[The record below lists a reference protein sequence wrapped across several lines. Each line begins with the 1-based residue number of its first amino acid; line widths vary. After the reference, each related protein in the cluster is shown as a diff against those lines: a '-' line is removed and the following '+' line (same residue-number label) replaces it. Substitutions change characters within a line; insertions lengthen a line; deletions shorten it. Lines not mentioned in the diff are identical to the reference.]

1 VKKKWIPI
9 LIALAL
15 VLAAAVVALVG
26 KGSGTF
32 RPDEEFV
39 LKTWIPIHL
48 GPLDLSINKAVVYL
62 ALGSLLTIF
71 LGIFLMRSRLALL
84 PGRRQTIGEAVY
96 ELTQTQ
102 IAEQGLP
109 TKAIGTWFPYVASL
123 FLFIFTLNLIGFIPL
138 PLTNDKF
145 HVGGV
150 ALPTWGVYAVT
161 SQLSVTLVLALMSV
175 IFTHIE
181 GFRWNGIGYLKSF
194 VPAGVPKA
202 MAPVMAVLETISH
215 IFRVISL
222 SVRLYANML
231 AGHMLILI
239 SIGLI
244 FILGGVTAYIAVPPF
259 FVLGLLFYLFEVGIV
274 VTIQAFIFSILT
286 AIYIGSAIEP
296 SH

>member
-1 VKKKWIPI
+1 VKKKLIPI
-9 LIALAL
+9 LVAIGL
-15 VLAAAVVALVG
+15 VLVAAIVSLSG

-32 RPDEEFV
+32 RPDEEFA
-39 LKTWIPIHL
+39 LKTWVPIHL
-48 GPLDLSINKAVVYL
+48 GPLDLSINKAVAYL
-62 ALGSLLTIF
+62 ALGSLVTIF
-71 LGIFLMRSRLALL
+71 LGLFLMRSRLALL
-84 PGRRQTIGEAVY
+84 PGKRQTIGEAVY
-96 ELTQTQ
+96 ELTQSQ

-109 TKAIGTWFPYVASL
+109 TKAIGTWFPYVSSL

-138 PLTNDKF
+138 PLSDQKF
-145 HVGGV
+145 HLGGL

-175 IFTHIE
+175 IFTHVE
-181 GFRWNGIGYLKSF
+181 GFRWNGLKYVKSF
-194 VPAGVPKA
+194 VPAGVPKP
-202 MAPVMAVLETISH
+202 MVPIMAVLETISH
-215 IFRVISL
+215 IFRVVSL

-244 FILGGVTAYIAVPPF
+244 FILGGVTAYVAVPPF
-259 FVLGLLFYLFEVGIV
+259 LIMGIAFYIFEVGIV
-274 VTIQAFIFSILT
+274 VTIQAFIFAILT